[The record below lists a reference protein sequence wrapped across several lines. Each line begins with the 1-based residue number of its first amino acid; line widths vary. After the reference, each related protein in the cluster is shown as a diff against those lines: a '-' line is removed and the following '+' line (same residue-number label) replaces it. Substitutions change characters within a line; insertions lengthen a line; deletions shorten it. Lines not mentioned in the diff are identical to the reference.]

1 MALLDFLKKKKM
13 SGTSGKSAK
22 SAPSRPERE
31 EARPETEPR
40 GFKEKN
46 NASEKAFEVLLA
58 PQVTE
63 KTSLLNTRGVYVF
76 RITKSANK
84 KEVARAIWELYG
96 VRPRKVNVVKIRS
109 KTRFLRGR
117 KGVRPGY
124 KKALVFL
131 KSGETIE
138 IA

>member
-1 MALLDFLKKKKM
+1 MALLDFLKKKK
-13 SGTSGKSAK
+13 TSGKSKSAK

-31 EARPETEPR
+31 EAGPEKESR

-46 NASEKAFEVLLA
+46 KASEKAFEVLLA

-63 KTSLLNTRGVYVF
+63 KTSLLNAQGVYVF
-76 RITKSANK
+76 RITESANK

-96 VRPRKVNVVKIRS
+96 VRPRKVNVVKIPS
-109 KTRFLRGR
+109 KTRFARGH

-131 KSGETIE
+131 KPGETIE